1 MVIPFALCIA
11 IAASGIAA
19 TPRDTSKV
27 ILISWDGA
35 PNWVIRDMVWYGKLP
50 GLTRIMSDGFRADG
64 MQPAY
69 PSKTAVGHASIF
81 TGTWPDIHGVSNNS
95 VPLLP
100 RSANGPDKTI
110 RGFDSAALQAEPLI
124 VTAARQGK
132 RVISLS
138 STQSYPSDK
147 WVKQLAPLGMEKN
160 LSIYSGFESQISK
173 NTMLDA
179 SRFRPVSLWKDA
191 RHIGSNQ
198 PLGTTVDVG
207 ETRLDFLLVDD
218 PVDSTKGFDTVLV
231 RTGAAGAVQ
240 SIKAKAASGELT
252 AWSKPI
258 AVRKGDMAG
267 NTFVRAFTLSPDASD
282 VAILLRSANAI
293 KGHSSPAEE
302 KDYLATYTGFHADAW
317 FEYQDGLLGTPI
329 YDGGTGDAEA
339 RAVELVRFDLSLLTR
354 GLLHMATKYKPDLI
368 THYTPQIDSAGHT
381 LMAFLDPSLPGHDP
395 KLAAKIRPY
404 YEDVIKLHDQWVG
417 TAYDALSK
425 DYAFIIVSDHGM
437 EGTNRKVYINKILVD
452 AGLAAVDASGKLDT
466 KRSKIFAPSWGEFGL
481 VVNDTTWKGGIV
493 LPGERAA
500 VIEAATNALLAARDP
515 QTGTQII
522 RAVFDSAE
530 IRHLGLGG
538 VNGQDV
544 YLDFAKGYAPSSS
557 MSKTVASVI
566 TDLGGSGVHGF
577 LPLRDKMQAICYVG
591 GKGVQARGELRGV
604 RQIDIHPTVCE
615 LLGIAP
621 SKVAIGRSLLH

>member
-11 IAASGIAA
+11 IAASSIAA

-35 PNWVIRDMVWYGKLP
+35 PNWVIRDMVRDGKLP
-50 GLTRIMSDGFRADG
+50 GLARIMSDGFRADG

-100 RSANGPDKTI
+100 RSENGPDKTI

-132 RVISLS
+132 RVVSLS

-147 WVKQLAPLGMEKN
+147 WVKQLAPLGMEKK

-179 SRFRPVSLWKDA
+179 SRFKPVSLWKDA
-191 RHIGSNQ
+191 QHAGSNQ

-207 ETRLDFLLVDD
+207 ETRLDLLLVDD
-218 PVDSTKGFDTVLV
+218 PTDSTKGFDTVLV

-240 SIKAKAASGELT
+240 TVKPKAASEVLT

-267 NTFVRAFTLSPDASD
+267 NTFVRAFTLSPDAAD

-317 FEYQDGLLGTPI
+317 FDFQDGLLGTPI

-354 GLLHMATKYKPDLI
+354 GLLHMAARHKPDLI

-381 LMAFLDPSLPGHDP
+381 LMAFLDPSLSGHDP

-452 AGLAAVDASGKLDT
+452 AGLAAMDASGKLDT

-481 VVNDTTWKGGIV
+481 VVNDTTWKGGMV

-500 VIEAATNALLAARDP
+500 VIEAATNALLGARDP

-615 LLGIAP
+615 LLGITP
-621 SKVAIGRSLLH
+621 SRFAVGRSLLH

>member
-1 MVIPFALCIA
+1 MFIPFALCLA
-11 IAASGIAA
+11 IAASSIAA
-19 TPRDTSKV
+19 TPRETSKV
-27 ILISWDGA
+27 VLISWDGA
-35 PNWVIRDMVWYGKLP
+35 PNWVIRDMVRDGKLP
-50 GLTRIMSDGFRADG
+50 GLSRIMADGFRTDG
-64 MQPAY
+64 MQPTY

-100 RSANGPDKTI
+100 RSENGPDKTI

-138 STQSYPSDK
+138 STQSYPADK
-147 WVKQLAPLGMEKN
+147 WVKQLAPLGMDKK

-179 SRFRPVSLWKDA
+179 SRFKPVSLWKDV
-191 RHIGSNQ
+191 RHAGSNQ
-198 PLGTTVDVG
+198 PLGATADVG
-207 ETRLDFLLVDD
+207 ETRVELLLVDD
-218 PVDSTKGFDTVLV
+218 PADNTNGFDTVLV
-231 RTGAAGAVQ
+231 RTGGSGIAQEV
-240 SIKAKAASGELT
+240 KPKTASDALS

-258 AVRKGDMAG
+258 AVRKGEMAG

-293 KGHSSPAEE
+293 KGHSSSAEE
-302 KDYLATYTGFHADAW
+302 RDYLATYTGFHADAW
-317 FEYQDGLLGTPI
+317 FDFQDGLLGTPI

-354 GLLHMATKYKPDLI
+354 GLMHMATKYKPDLI

-395 KLAAKIRPY
+395 KLAAKIRPF
-404 YEDVIKLHDQWVG
+404 YEEVIELHDQWVG

-425 DYAFIIVSDHGM
+425 DYAFIVVSDHGM

-452 AGLAAVDASGKLDT
+452 AGLAAVDAFGKLDT
-466 KRSKIFAPSWGEFGL
+466 KRSKIFAPGWGEFGL

-522 RAVFDSAE
+522 RGVFDSAQ

-557 MSKTVASVI
+557 MSKTVAATI
-566 TDLGGSGVHGF
+566 TDLGGNGVHGF

-591 GKGVQARGELRGV
+591 GKGVKARGELRGV

-621 SKVAIGRSLLH
+621 SKFAIGRSLLH

>member
-1 MVIPFALCIA
+1 MVIPFTLCVA

-19 TPRDTSKV
+19 TPRGTSKV
-27 ILISWDGA
+27 VLISWDGA
-35 PNWVIRDMVWYGKLP
+35 PNWVIRDMVRDGKLP
-50 GLTRIMSDGFRADG
+50 GLARIMADGFRADG

-100 RSANGPDKTI
+100 RSENGPDKTI

-132 RVISLS
+132 RVVSLS

-147 WVKQLAPLGMEKN
+147 WVKQLAPLGLEKK

-179 SRFRPVSLWKDA
+179 SRFKPVSLWKDA
-191 RHIGSNQ
+191 QHAGSNQ

-207 ETRLDFLLVDD
+207 ETRLDLLLVDD
-218 PVDSTKGFDTVLV
+218 PADSTKGFDTVLV

-240 SIKAKAASGELT
+240 AIKAKAASGELT

-267 NTFVRAFTLSPDASD
+267 NTFVRAFTLSPDAAD

-293 KGHSSPAEE
+293 KGHSSAAEE

-317 FEYQDGLLGTPI
+317 FDFQDGLLGTPI

-354 GLLHMATKYKPDLI
+354 GLLHMAARHKPDLI

-481 VVNDTTWKGGIV
+481 VVNDTTWKGGMV
-493 LPGERAA
+493 RPGERAA
-500 VIEAATNALLAARDP
+500 VIEAATNALLTARDP
-515 QTGTQII
+515 QSGTQII

-615 LLGIAP
+615 LLGITP
-621 SKVAIGRSLLH
+621 SRLAVGRSLLH

>member
-1 MVIPFALCIA
+1 MVIPLALCVA
-11 IAASGIAA
+11 IAASGFAA
-19 TPRDTSKV
+19 TPRGTSKV
-27 ILISWDGA
+27 VLISWDGA
-35 PNWVIRDMVWYGKLP
+35 PNWVIRDMVRDGKLP
-50 GLTRIMSDGFRADG
+50 GLARIMADGFRADG

-100 RSANGPDKTI
+100 RSENGPDKTI
-110 RGFDSAALQAEPLI
+110 RGFDSAALHAEPLI

-132 RVISLS
+132 RVVSLS

-147 WVKQLAPLGMEKN
+147 WVKQLAPLGMEKK

-179 SRFRPVSLWKDA
+179 SRFKPVSLWKDA
-191 RHIGSNQ
+191 RHAGSNQ

-207 ETRLDFLLVDD
+207 ETRLDLLLVDD
-218 PVDSTKGFDTVLV
+218 PADSTKGFDTVLV

-240 SIKAKAASGELT
+240 TVKAKRASENLT

-282 VAILLRSANAI
+282 VAILFRSANAI

-302 KDYLATYTGFHADAW
+302 KDYLDTYTGFHADAW
-317 FEYQDGLLGTPI
+317 FDFQDGLLGTPI

-354 GLLHMATKYKPDLI
+354 GLLHMAARHKPDLL

-395 KLAAKIRPY
+395 KLATKIRPY

-466 KRSKIFAPSWGEFGL
+466 KRSKIFAPGWGEFGL
-481 VVNDTTWKGGIV
+481 VVNDTVWKGGIV
-493 LPGERAA
+493 LPGERAS

-615 LLGIAP
+615 LLGITP
-621 SKVAIGRSLLH
+621 SRFAVGRSLLH

>member
-11 IAASGIAA
+11 IAASSIAA

-27 ILISWDGA
+27 VLISWDGA
-35 PNWVIRDMVWYGKLP
+35 PNWVIRDMVRDGKLP
-50 GLTRIMSDGFRADG
+50 GLARIMADGFRSDG

-81 TGTWPDIHGVSNNS
+81 TGTWPDIHGVSNNA

-100 RSANGPDKTI
+100 RSENGPDKTI
-110 RGFDSAALQAEPLI
+110 RGFDSAALQVEPLI

-138 STQSYPSDK
+138 STQSYPADK
-147 WVKQLAPLGMEKN
+147 WVKELAPLGMEKK

-173 NTMLDA
+173 NTVLDA
-179 SRFRPVSLWKDA
+179 SRFKPVSLWKDV
-191 RHIGSNQ
+191 RHAGSTQ
-198 PLGTTVDVG
+198 PLGSAIELG
-207 ETRLDFLLVDD
+207 ETRVEVLLVDD
-218 PVDSTKGFDTVLV
+218 PSDSTKGFDTVLV
-231 RTGAAGAVQ
+231 RTGASGTAQAV
-240 SIKAKAASGELT
+240 KPKAASNELT

-258 AVRKGDMAG
+258 AVRKGDMVG

-293 KGHSSPAEE
+293 KGHSSAAEE

-339 RAVELVRFDLSLLTR
+339 RAVELVRFDLSQLTR
-354 GLLHMATKYKPDLI
+354 GLLHMASKYKPDLI

-466 KRSKIFAPSWGEFGL
+466 QRSKIFAPSWGEFGL

-530 IRHLGLGG
+530 IRHLGIGG

-544 YLDFAKGYAPSSS
+544 FLDFAKGYAPSSA
-557 MSKTVASVI
+557 MSRTVASV
-566 TDLGGSGVHGF
+566 TNGLGGNGVHGF

-615 LLGIAP
+615 LIGITTAP
-621 SKVAIGRSLLH
+621 KSSGRSLLH

>member
-1 MVIPFALCIA
+1 MVIPFALCVA
-11 IAASGIAA
+11 IAASSIAI
-19 TPRDTSKV
+19 TPRDASKV
-27 ILISWDGA
+27 VLISWDGA
-35 PNWVIRDMVWYGKLP
+35 PNWVIREMVDAGKLP
-50 GLTRIMSDGFRADG
+50 GLARIAAAGFRSDG

-81 TGTWPDIHGVSNNS
+81 TGTWPDIHGVSNNA

-100 RSANGPDKTI
+100 RSENGPDKTI

-138 STQSYPSDK
+138 STQSYPSNK
-147 WVKQLAPLGMEKN
+147 WVTQLSPLGMQKN

-179 SRFRPVSLWKDA
+179 SRFKPVSLWKDV
-191 RHIGSNQ
+191 RHAGSNQ
-198 PLGTTVDVG
+198 PLGAAIELG
-207 ETRLDFLLVDD
+207 ETRVELLLVDD
-218 PVDSTKGFDTVLV
+218 PADSTKGFDTVLV
-231 RTGAAGAVQ
+231 RTGDAGAVQ
-240 SIKAKAASGELT
+240 AIKAKPATDALT

-258 AVRKGDMAG
+258 PVRKGDMAG
-267 NTFVRAFTLSPDASD
+267 NTFVRAFTLSTDAAN

-293 KGHSSPAEE
+293 KGHSSAAEE

-339 RAVELVRFDLSLLTR
+339 RAVELVRFDLALLTR
-354 GLLHMATKYKPDLI
+354 GLMHMATKYKPDLI

-404 YEDVIKLHDQWVG
+404 YEDVIRLHDQWVG
-417 TAYDALSK
+417 TAFDSLSK

-452 AGLAAVDASGKLDT
+452 AGLATVDASGKLDT

-481 VVNDTTWKGGIV
+481 VVNDTMWKGGIV

-515 QTGTQII
+515 QTGAQII

-530 IRHLGLGG
+530 IRHLGIGG

-544 YLDFAKGYAPSSS
+544 FLDFAKGYAPSSA
-557 MSKTVASVI
+557 MSKTVASV
-566 TDLGGSGVHGF
+566 TNGLGGNGVHGF

-591 GKGVQARGELRGV
+591 GKGVQKHRELRGV

-615 LLGIAP
+615 LLGITASP
-621 SKVAIGRSLLH
+621 MAIGRSLLH